1 MRTATITLRGAEFA
15 QKMSEMRAWL
25 DRHSFEPTRF
35 TYKQDREIIVITV
48 DVKEN
53 QQAEAFQSRFDGQQR
68 EMAFS
73 HRNVQKQLNRAGAI
87 ASWGEAET
95 RGTMAQAC
103 WWRLVAEEIRTEA
116 DDFGSDAARE
126 TMEMAARSWEQMAE
140 ELEDRLARN
149 SDQQRGFFFR

>member
-1 MRTATITLRGAEFA
+1 MRTATITMRGADFA
-15 QKMSEMRAWL
+15 KKMSEMRVWL
-25 DRHSFEPTRF
+25 DRHSCEPTRF
-35 TYKQDREIIVITV
+35 TYKQDRGIIVITV
-48 DVKEN
+48 DFNEN
-53 QQAEAFQSRFDGQQR
+53 HQAEAFQCRFDGHQR

-73 HRNVQKQLNRAGAI
+73 HRSVHKQLNRASAI
-87 ASWGEAET
+87 ASWGEAGT

-116 DDFGSDAARE
+116 DHFGSEAARE

>member
-1 MRTATITLRGAEFA
+1 MRTATITMRGADFA
-15 QKMSEMRAWL
+15 KKMSEMRVWL

-48 DVKEN
+48 DFNEN
-53 QQAEAFQSRFDGQQR
+53 HQAEAFQSRFDGQQR
-68 EMAFS
+68 EMDSS
-73 HRNVQKQLNRAGAI
+73 HRSVQKQLNRAGAI

-116 DDFGSDAARE
+116 DNFGSESARE
-126 TMEMAARSWEQMAE
+126 TMEMAARGWEQLAE
-140 ELEDRLARN
+140 ELEDRLART
-149 SDQQRGFFFR
+149 SDGQHGFFR

>member
-1 MRTATITLRGAEFA
+1 MRTATITLRGADFA
-15 QKMSEMRAWL
+15 KKMSEMRGWL

-48 DVKEN
+48 DFQEN
-53 QQAEAFQSRFDGQQR
+53 HQAEAFQSRFNGQQH
-68 EMAFS
+68 EMASS

-87 ASWGEAET
+87 ASWGAET

-116 DDFGSDAARE
+116 DHFGSEAARE
-126 TMEMAARSWEQMAE
+126 TMEIAARGWEQLAE

-149 SDQQRGFFFR
+149 GDQQHRFFR

>member
-1 MRTATITLRGAEFA
+1 MRTATITLRSAEFA
-15 QKMSEMRAWL
+15 QTMSEMRAWL
-25 DRHSFEPTRF
+25 DRQFFDPIRF
-35 TYKQDREIIVITV
+35 TYKQDREIIVLSV
-48 DVKEN
+48 DFQEN
-53 QQAEAFQSRFDGQQR
+53 HQAEAFQSRFDGKQR
-68 EMAFS
+68 EMASS